1 LHDEVF
7 RARIVT
13 AARVIAEQRD
23 HLTPLDAA
31 IGDADHGISLAGG
44 LIALIL
50 GALRDAAPA
59 RQ

>member
-23 HLTPLDAA
+23 HLTPLDAV